1 MDKLQKFDYMQS
13 IEQYLDE
20 NQIYEMFEDLLKQLL
35 VARPEKPLEF
45 LVQQIKSP
53 QSKHPLLRLTKF
65 PSSSHFLHG
74 SPRQQQAR
82 EWHGHC

>member
-53 QSKHPLLRLTKF
+53 QSK
-65 PSSSHFLHG
+65 
-74 SPRQQQAR
+74 
-82 EWHGHC
+82 

>member
-53 QSKHPLLRLTKF
+53 QSKYPLL
-65 PSSSHFLHG
+65 
-74 SPRQQQAR
+74 
-82 EWHGHC
+82 

>member
-20 NQIYEMFEDLLKQLL
+20 NQIYEMFEALLKQLL

-45 LVQQIKSP
+45 LV
-53 QSKHPLLRLTKF
+53 
-65 PSSSHFLHG
+65 
-74 SPRQQQAR
+74 
-82 EWHGHC
+82 

>member
-45 LVQQIKSP
+45 LV
-53 QSKHPLLRLTKF
+53 
-65 PSSSHFLHG
+65 
-74 SPRQQQAR
+74 
-82 EWHGHC
+82 

>member
-53 QSKHPLLRLTKF
+53 QSKYSLL
-65 PSSSHFLHG
+65 
-74 SPRQQQAR
+74 
-82 EWHGHC
+82 

>member
-53 QSKHPLLRLTKF
+53 QSKYPLLWLT
-65 PSSSHFLHG
+65 
-74 SPRQQQAR
+74 
-82 EWHGHC
+82 